1 MLFNSIDFAI
11 FMPIV
16 FAIYWLLGGYRR
28 LQNVFL
34 LTASYFF
41 YAWWDWRYLSLIL
54 FCTAVNYSAGYL
66 LSNIEKQNI
75 RKYILLVCCVLCL
88 GVLGVF
94 KYYNFFVDTFVDT
107 FSLFGV
113 QFHRHTLNLIL
124 PVGISFYTFHTL
136 SYTIDVYRRLFEP
149 TKDVV
154 SFSIFVSIFP
164 LAMAGPIER
173 ASNLLPQIYKERR
186 FDYSLAVDG
195 LRQIL
200 WGLFKKVVIADN
212 CAVYVNDVFANPESF
227 GGSSLLLGA
236 ILFAIQ
242 IYGDFSGYSD
252 MAIGIGKLLGFKFID
267 NFNYPYFSR
276 DIAEFW
282 RRWHMSLTTWF
293 RDYLYIPLGG
303 SRTSKA
309 KIVRNTFIIFL
320 VSGFWHGANWTF
332 IAWGIYHAILFLP
345 LILMGL
351 NRKHTDI
358 VAQRRNFVN
367 IKELLQMLTTFLL
380 VTIGWILFRAD
391 SIRDAFVYLKI
402 LFSKSLLSMPDLY
415 SKKYYIP
422 LFISICIL
430 FVFEWKNRDK
440 KYGLDL
446 NSSKSRILNWF
457 IYIILVFCVILQAT
471 NAKTFIYF
479 QF

>member
-1 MLFNSIDFAI
+1 
-11 FMPIV
+11 
-16 FAIYWLLGGYRR
+16 
-28 LQNVFL
+28 
-34 LTASYFF
+34 
-41 YAWWDWRYLSLIL
+41 
-54 FCTAVNYSAGYL
+54 
-66 LSNIEKQNI
+66 
-75 RKYILLVCCVLCL
+75 
-88 GVLGVF
+88 
-94 KYYNFFVDTFVDT
+94 
-107 FSLFGV
+107 
-113 QFHRHTLNLIL
+113 
-124 PVGISFYTFHTL
+124 
-136 SYTIDVYRRLFEP
+136 
-149 TKDVV
+149 
-154 SFSIFVSIFP
+154 
-164 LAMAGPIER
+164 
-173 ASNLLPQIYKERR
+173 
-186 FDYSLAVDG
+186 
-195 LRQIL
+195 
-200 WGLFKKVVIADN
+200 
-212 CAVYVNDVFANPESF
+212 
-227 GGSSLLLGA
+227 
-236 ILFAIQ
+236 
-242 IYGDFSGYSD
+242 
-252 MAIGIGKLLGFKFID
+252 MAIGIGKLLGFRFID

-358 VAQRRNFVN
+358 VAQKRNFVN
-367 IKELLQMLTTFLL
+367 IRELFQMLTTFLL

-415 SKKYYIP
+415 SRKYYIP

-430 FVFEWKNRDK
+430 LVFEWKNRNK

-446 NSSKSRILNWF
+446 SSSKSRILNWS